1 VILALH
7 FVGMSP
13 EVIALRLGSSNR
25 DIRAAFTRIQNAYR
39 DSDIVVNDS
48 VYTEDPIS
56 YYGDE

>member
-1 VILALH
+1 
-7 FVGMSP
+7 MSP